1 VLQFLRA
8 SKAISP
14 QQYSTDAEA
23 SALELLRNE
32 NSIRTDRLL
41 TALRNWLVFE
51 AEIGRLLD
59 MPSTGSGSVVTLGG
73 GDEKV
78 LWDIWRRGCPRG
90 LPARVQN
97 IFLKP
102 MPTPSSQTWDEPAL
116 TASDTSRSALE
127 SYLIKRIRSDG
138 HTDLIDWL
146 LKAAVRLPAELS
158 PVFREGLLPL
168 PASTEILTGA
178 FSQEPARAVAP
189 LARAIVEWF
198 AS

>member
-1 VLQFLRA
+1 MAPR
-8 SKAISP
+8 
-14 QQYSTDAEA
+14 Y
-23 SALELLRNE
+23 
-32 NSIRTDRLL
+32 
-41 TALRNWLVFE
+41 
-51 AEIGRLLD
+51 
-59 MPSTGSGSVVTLGG
+59 PSTGFGSAVTLGG

-178 FSQEPARAVAP
+178 FSQE
-189 LARAIVEWF
+189 
-198 AS
+198 